1 MMIIGHFCLLLTI
14 CSVLDLYKRFLECF
28 VWSFLMDCLS
38 CLKLFTT
45 LHSDVGCGFL
55 VYVNFGQVL
64 HVLSMFLVF
73 GLGLRVLQ
81 LSCHS
86 RGFTQSLFD
95 FKLSSRHGLC
105 SNHGFDGR
113 CDSNVSSCEC
123 GSLKSLMNSNPP
135 MTDTL
140 EETKGSA
147 KSDVDVDSGEEYDDA
162 DIDREGDVMA
172 LRKIIKMERHRAD
185 AACLEVEKERMAAS
199 TAAEEAMAMILH
211 LQNEKSLIEMEARQY
226 RRLAQE
232 KQLHDQ
238 EVIESLRWI
247 VMKHESERSVLEDQL
262 SVCKRKLKL
271 HIKRDEGDKPENVDD
286 FSDFSNENVEENLYY
301 DGLVSSLE
309 IDLSR

>member
-1 MMIIGHFCLLLTI
+1 MIR
-14 CSVLDLYKRFLECF
+14 DDECNQPK
-28 VWSFLMDCLS
+28 
-38 CLKLFTT
+38 LKERLFIA
-45 LHSDVGCGFL
+45 LPA
-55 VYVNFGQVL
+55 NI
-64 HVLSMFLVF
+64 
-73 GLGLRVLQ
+73 GLRVLQ

-95 FKLSSRHGLC
+95 FKVSSRRGLC
-105 SNHGFDGR
+105 SNNGFDGR
-113 CDSNVSSCEC
+113 CDSNVSSCKC

-140 EETKGSA
+140 EESKGSA
-147 KSDVDVDSGEEYDDA
+147 KSEVDVDFGEEYDDA
-162 DIDREGDVMA
+162 DVDREENVMA

-185 AACLEVEKERMAAS
+185 GACLEVEKERMAAS

-247 VMKHESERSVLEDQL
+247 VMKHESKRSVLEDQL
-262 SVCKRKLKL
+262 RVCKRKLKL